1 MFLFCF
7 VFLLQYKDLALTLSF
22 EYNFPFHFYQCS
34 ILNII
39 IPIMDSF
46 HIRGVFRKILKS
58 ISMLFKR
65 LSCKRITLKFIL
77 GLIFKIKM
85 GFIEKEKTSLNWIQW
100 CLLVTPSLMQGKNQR
115 AASANIAFAAYQD
128 QISEKKIVISYS
140 LSYSFGHEQ
149 LFNSISWPF

>member
-39 IPIMDSF
+39 IPIMDSI

-58 ISMLFKR
+58 ISMLFKK

-85 GFIEKEKTSLNWIQW
+85 GFIEKEKTILNWIQW
-100 CLLVTPSLMQGKNQR
+100 CLFVTPSLIQGKKPESCQC
-115 AASANIAFAAYQD
+115 
-128 QISEKKIVISYS
+128 KHS
-140 LSYSFGHEQ
+140 LCCIPRPN
-149 LFNSISWPF
+149 LRKTK